1 MFQKFKYEN
10 LHSQPGL
17 FLEIQNTMAEKKNY
31 IHCQISTLN
40 MSMLKKVGL
49 TKMKENYLFKLFS
62 SFIYIFQINLN
73 SNTSNYYEIGINE
86 NEELLTT
93 HIKDRN
99 TKKTIK
105 FAAYTFSKF
114 FKKFNILLLTF
125 FTVLSNKAKSYY
137 IGGTLP
143 MKSNPIKKYH
153 TDLIGRPLKH
163 KNLLLIVQFSSL
175 PATTFAL
182 TIMANSSRIVE
193 EAVLKN
199 ENLQL

>member
-1 MFQKFKYEN
+1 
-10 LHSQPGL
+10 
-17 FLEIQNTMAEKKNY
+17 
-31 IHCQISTLN
+31 
-40 MSMLKKVGL
+40 
-49 TKMKENYLFKLFS
+49 MKENYLFKLFS

-153 TDLIGRPLKH
+153 TDLIGRPLNH
-163 KNLLLIVQFSSL
+163 TNVHFIDSSIFPSL

-193 EAVLKN
+193 EAVLKK
-199 ENLQL
+199 